1 MSSRSIDDF
10 TAAWTPDG
18 SGLWTATA
26 TASATHLGADASGME
41 IRAVAGPAAA
51 PAPSAERQFAHALDL
66 RDADELRL
74 WLRSTRSGDG
84 SAGRPLFLALEA
96 TRNPPTAA
104 LWQRLLPVRSTG
116 AWELHRLW
124 LGDMPATLRRS
135 VGILRLRSLD
145 GRLAF
150 TAELDDLL
158 AVRPE
163 PIADVETALLARLD
177 GVYSVDVAGVA
188 TAVPALLD
196 VPENPGTRTEPYV
209 LVTPWSA
216 IGLGP
221 RTGRAEV
228 VDNYTPS
235 GGHVRSAPTW
245 LALEYRI
252 DVHALE
258 RGHKQAVLDGL
269 LVDML
274 RPLVVAGVPFE
285 IAPFDAGT
293 AASADAPGRTP
304 LFYRIVVPAETGTPE
319 FHDSAAPFLL
329 VGELEDRSAPEA
341 VHVP

>member
-1 MSSRSIDDF
+1 MEIQ
-10 TAAWTPDG
+10 
-18 SGLWTATA
+18 
-26 TASATHLGADASGME
+26 ADAG
-41 IRAVAGPAAA
+41 AAAA
-51 PAPSAERQFAHALDL
+51 PAPSAERHLAPKLDL

-74 WLRSTRSGDG
+74 WLRSSRRGDG
-84 SAGRPLFLALEA
+84 SAARPLYLALEA
-96 TRNPPTAA
+96 TLDPPTAA
-104 LWQRLLPVRSTG
+104 LWQRLLPVRRAGS
-116 AWELHRLW
+116 WELHRLW
-124 LGDMPATLRRS
+124 LGDMPATLRRA
-135 VGILRLRSLD
+135 VGVLRLRSLD

-150 TAELDDLL
+150 AAALDDLL

-163 PIADVETALLARLD
+163 PIADVEAALLARLD
-177 GVYSVDVAGVA
+177 GVYSVDVNGVA

-196 VPENPGTRTEPYV
+196 VPESPGTRTEPYI

-216 IGLGP
+216 VALGP
-221 RTGRAEV
+221 RTGRTEV
-228 VDNYTPS
+228 VDNFTPT
-235 GGHVRSAPTW
+235 GGHVRPAPTW

-258 RGHKQAVLDGL
+258 RAHKQAVLDGL

-285 IAPFDAGT
+285 LEPFDAGT

-304 LFYRIVVPAETGTPE
+304 LFYRTVVPAETGTPE

-329 VGELEDRSAPEA
+329 VGELEDRDAPEA